1 MIPVFIL
8 LYKTLIKLFIEMR
21 LGLRR
26 IFHFTGGV
34 PMYCEPE
41 YSPWGEIQRCETLAP
56 GIFFI
61 STASHGGILVSNT
74 VTRTLSDAAR
84 ECGFWDGIYLCY
96 EEDCQACVVLRELL
110 DRDRQN
116 VPSWVKDTVAFERD
130 IDRSLQ
136 RYNPGYWEARRE
148 SRMIHPRPRQRWRR
162 SACVR

>member
-1 MIPVFIL
+1 
-8 LYKTLIKLFIEMR
+8 
-21 LGLRR
+21 
-26 IFHFTGGV
+26 
-34 PMYCEPE
+34 MYCEPE

-96 EEDCQACVVLRELL
+96 EEDCQARVVLRELL

-116 VPSWVKDTVAFERD
+116 VPSWVKDTVSFERD

-148 SRMIHPRPRQRWRR
+148 RRMIHPRPRQRRRR
-162 SACVR
+162 SACAR